1 MSIRVIQLAKQLHA
15 GQKYGDR
22 DYFEAHLHVVARSAY
37 NAALSLEFSSRQL
50 VGGFKWVVEAV
61 GYLHDSIEDCGVDA
75 CWLYEQLHEHCT
87 NADVIVSAVEALTK
101 KKGEDYNTYIQRVKQ
116 NEYAAFVKY
125 FDSEANMYAC
135 ITDGDEKRARKYL
148 KNMCE
153 LSEFVKGE

>member
-1 MSIRVIQLAKQLHA
+1 MIAAQLARQLHE
-15 GQKYGDR
+15 GQLYGSR
-22 DYFEAHLHVVARSAY
+22 DYFEAHLSVVACNTY
-37 NAALSLEFSSRQL
+37 NAAVGLESSSRQFD
-50 VGGFKWVVEAV
+50 GGFKWVVEAV

-75 CWLYEQLHEHCT
+75 CWLYEELHEHYT
-87 NADVIVSAVEALTK
+87 NADIIVSAVEALTK

-135 ITDGDEKRARKYL
+135 IADGDEKRAQKYL

-153 LSEFVKGE
+153 LSGFVKGE